1 VLTINDFAFLNV
13 VFTPLPIDYRYGN
26 THGRMQMESILIA
39 LATVSYVAAA
49 GLAHTWVRRKA
60 LEPADRKRAQRKP
73 AKRMKR
79 HVFS

>member
-1 VLTINDFAFLNV
+1 
-13 VFTPLPIDYRYGN
+13 
-26 THGRMQMESILIA
+26 MESILIA
-39 LATVSYVAAA
+39 LATVSYVAVA